1 MTELLFVCTANI
13 CRSPMAAAI
22 FKKVSVLIDNETNW
36 IVGSAGTWTVD
47 DMPAT
52 ENAVAVLGEMG
63 LDLSEHRSTDVT
75 KLDLQQYDLIV
86 TMEQGHKEAIIVENP
101 EIADRIY
108 ILSEMIDAG
117 YDIPDPIGG
126 NIQDFR
132 DTVELIEDILT
143 RGYLKIKSLSLKSE

>member
-1 MTELLFVCTANI
+1 MTEILFVCTANI

>member
-1 MTELLFVCTANI
+1 MTAILFVCTANI